1 METVVDLNSARVT
14 EVTREVDV
22 KHVSMFD
29 GGGGCGGGGGN
40 FILKH
45 DLFMKNFTT
54 FLMFIAIG

>member
-29 GGGGCGGGGGN
+29 GGGGCGGGGGV
-40 FILKH
+40 ILY
-45 DLFMKNFTT
+45 
-54 FLMFIAIG
+54 

>member
-1 METVVDLNSARVT
+1 METVVDHNSARVT

-29 GGGGCGGGGGN
+29 GGGGGGGGN

-54 FLMFIAIG
+54 YLMFIAIG

>member
-1 METVVDLNSARVT
+1 METVVDHNSARVT

-29 GGGGCGGGGGN
+29 GGGGGGGGGN

-54 FLMFIAIG
+54 YLMFIAIG

>member
-29 GGGGCGGGGGN
+29 GGGGGGGRGN